1 MLKEINKTLNFKKI
15 VSQMIANNPDMEP
28 AKIEKAMHTMFDEM
42 SMALIC
48 GDRVELRGF
57 CSLVVRKR
65 IGGEKRNPKK
75 NVKVQ
80 VSDRGSLYFRAS
92 KKLIGALNTSAS
104 NDNMVHPPQAS

>member
-1 MLKEINKTLNFKKI
+1 MEDERNVNLRKI
-15 VSQMIANNPDMEP
+15 VEKLVEQNPSLDE
-28 AKIEKAMHTMFDEM
+28 KTIEKAVGTMFDEM

-65 IGGEKRNPKK
+65 SGGEKRNPKR

-92 KKLIGALNTSAS
+92 KKLTEALNVISA
-104 NDNMVHPPQAS
+104 NDNVTKPLAG

>member
-1 MLKEINKTLNFKKI
+1 MEDERNVNLRKVVEKLVEQNPSLDEKT
-15 VSQMIANNPDMEP
+15 
-28 AKIEKAMHTMFDEM
+28 IEKAVETMFDEM

-65 IGGEKRNPKK
+65 AGGEKRNPKR
-75 NVKVQ
+75 NIKVQ

-92 KKLIGALNTSAS
+92 KKLIEALNTTSA
-104 NDNMVHPPQAS
+104 NDNITHPRAS